1 MGKLKRTTVPSC
13 GVVSTDNVA
22 SPPAVWSGSALMIE
36 AKQADGRTVRPI
48 VYRDAAAAAAARQ
61 QAYAEHASAT
71 DARLIYSD
79 DVGPQLLSG
88 FGASTWRRNIA
99 LVESGPS
106 IRGVDARRA

>member
-61 QAYAEHASAT
+61 QAYAETRVPLMHALFTAT
-71 DARLIYSD
+71 MSVL
-79 DVGPQLLSG
+79 
-88 FGASTWRRNIA
+88 NC
-99 LVESGPS
+99 
-106 IRGVDARRA
+106 